1 MKSHLI
7 AIALIAILP
16 SMANVAMAQDIAIK
30 TNGLYWLATT
40 PNIGLEV
47 ATSDKISIELAG
59 AYNPWT
65 FKNDK
70 KLRFWLAQ
78 PEAKYWFCEKFEG
91 HFIGLH
97 AHGGQFYSTLAGKR
111 RDGYLAGGGI
121 SYGYDWILSPHFNIE
136 PKSALAMHACGI
148 RKAIASPA

>member
-91 HFIGLH
+91 HFIEGV
-97 AHGGQFYSTLAGKR
+97 AKPPQ
-111 RDGYLAGGGI
+111 
-121 SYGYDWILSPHFNIE
+121 
-136 PKSALAMHACGI
+136 KS
-148 RKAIASPA
+148 

>member
-16 SMANVAMAQDIAIK
+16 GMANVAMAQDIAIK

-47 ATSDKISIELAG
+47 ATSDKISIELTG

-97 AHGGQFYSTLAGKR
+97 AHGGQL
-111 RDGYLAGGGI
+111 
-121 SYGYDWILSPHFNIE
+121 
-136 PKSALAMHACGI
+136 
-148 RKAIASPA
+148 